1 MMNKKNDDKEV
12 AIVECNEHF
21 DEEMAEKKKSNA
33 SNDNDF
39 AFLLNIFDFLTWP

>member
-1 MMNKKNDDKEV
+1 MNRKDDDKEET
-12 AIVECNEHF
+12 AVECSDV

-39 AFLLNIFDFLTWP
+39 AFLLNIFDFMTWP